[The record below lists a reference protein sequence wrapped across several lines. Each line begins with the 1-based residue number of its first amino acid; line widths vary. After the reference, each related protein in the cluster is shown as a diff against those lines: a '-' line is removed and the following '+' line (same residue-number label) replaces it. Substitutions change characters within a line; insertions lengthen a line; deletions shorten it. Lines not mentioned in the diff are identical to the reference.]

1 MMVAD
6 TDERLMLKYVRKIRD
21 AKTKDELYD
30 IDHDITW
37 NDDIS
42 TTGYAVLMNV
52 IDIREEALR

>member
-21 AKTKDELYD
+21 AKTEDELYD

-52 IDIREEALR
+52 IDIRKEALR

>member
-1 MMVAD
+1 MVAD

-21 AKTKDELYD
+21 AKTEDELYD

-52 IDIREEALR
+52 IDIRKEALR